1 VLLVDDE
8 HGIRETLGLFLERDG
23 HQVRTVADA
32 PEAIKILASES
43 FDAVVS
49 DIVLPQISG
58 VELLEKI
65 RQVAPYTKVILITG
79 EPTVNTAAQA
89 VRMGAFDYLSK
100 PISREDICKAVKSA
114 IRMKNIEDENRAYKA
129 MLEGEV
135 VEKNRQLFQQ
145 ERRYSTI
152 LDAVPDLIFSI
163 RFDGVIN
170 YANREVLK
178 RIRLSREQFGSA
190 RISDFVPEKNCSEVS
205 RNLIELARRKNHSE
219 HMLLNLISADDQ
231 VFTAETS
238 AIIVE
243 GDDYISEPVVLA
255 VGRDVTERLEMERK
269 VQLEHEKHLA
279 LFNRLEEIIWV
290 VDPQTYEVLFVNNAL
305 KRKLGFD
312 PVGRRC
318 YEALQGY
325 DKPCHFCKNRE
336 LLINSDAPLRY
347 EYYNRALK
355 NHFMASEGLLTWP
368 DGRQVKVSL
377 SFDVT
382 SRLEAEARLMDIMH
396 DIERSNAELEQF
408 AYVASHDL
416 QEPLRKIKS
425 FTELLAN
432 RYAEHIDER
441 ADKYIHYIVDGTDRM
456 QKLIDDLLT
465 YSRVGTKAQPFS
477 YCRVDA
483 LLDQAVSNTQLMIN
497 ESGAS
502 IIRSGMPELICDS
515 VQIVQVFQNLIS
527 NAIKFRSE
535 KAPEIR
541 ISAEKSDCAWVFS
554 ISDNGIGIPQDQQD
568 RIFEIFQR
576 LQLHD
581 EYPGT
586 GIGLAIC
593 KKIIERHGGR
603 IWVESEPG
611 KGSTFRFTISELLVS
626 GGVN

>member
-8 HGIRETLGLFLERDG
+8 FGIRETLSMFLERDG
-23 HQVRTVADA
+23 HQVSTAVDA
-32 PEAIKILASES
+32 PDAIRILASDS
-43 FDAVVS
+43 FDVVVS

-65 RQVAPYTKVILITG
+65 RLAAPDTKVILITG

-100 PISREDICKAVKSA
+100 PISREDISKAVKSA
-114 IRMKNIEDENRAYKA
+114 IRMKKIEDENRAYKA

-163 RFDGVIN
+163 RFDGIIN

-178 RIRLSREQFGSA
+178 RIRLSREQFGTV
-190 RISDFVPEKNCSEVS
+190 RLCDFIPERCRNDISRS
-205 RNLIELARRKNHSE
+205 LIELAKKKNPSE
-219 HMLLNLISADDQ
+219 HILLNLLSAEDRA
-231 VFTAETS
+231 FTVEVS
-238 AIIVE
+238 AIVVE
-243 GDDYISEPVVLA
+243 GDDYTSEPVVLA
-255 VGRDVTERLEMERK
+255 IGRDVTERLEVEK
-269 VQLEHEKHLA
+269 KIQLEHEKHLA

-290 VDPQTYEVLFVNNAL
+290 VDPQTYEVLFVNNAV
-305 KRKLGFD
+305 KRKLGMD
-312 PVGRRC
+312 PVGMHC
-318 YEALQGY
+318 YEVLQGY
-325 DKPCHFCKNRE
+325 DKPCHFCNNRE
-336 LLINSDAPLRY
+336 LLMNSDAPLRY
-347 EYYNRALK
+347 EYYNRVLK

-377 SFDVT
+377 SFDIT

-432 RYAEHIDER
+432 RYAGQIDER
-441 ADKYIHYIVDGTDRM
+441 ADKYIHYIVDGTERM
-456 QKLIDDLLT
+456 QKLIEDLLA

-477 YCRVDA
+477 YAKVDA
-483 LLDQAVSNTQLMIN
+483 LLDQAISNMQLMIN
-497 ESGAS
+497 ESGAN
-502 IIRSGMPELICDS
+502 IMRTVMPEIACDS
-515 VQIVQVFQNLIS
+515 VHIVQVFQNLIS

-535 KAPEIR
+535 QAPEIR
-541 ISAEKSDCAWVFS
+541 ISAEKTDSAWVFS
-554 ISDNGIGIPQDQQD
+554 ISDNGMGIPQDQYEH
-568 RIFEIFQR
+568 IFEIFQR

-581 EYPGT
+581 DYPGT

-593 KKIIERHGGR
+593 KKIVERHDGR
-603 IWVESEPG
+603 IWVESVPG
-611 KGSTFRFTISELLVS
+611 QGSTFRFTISELLQI